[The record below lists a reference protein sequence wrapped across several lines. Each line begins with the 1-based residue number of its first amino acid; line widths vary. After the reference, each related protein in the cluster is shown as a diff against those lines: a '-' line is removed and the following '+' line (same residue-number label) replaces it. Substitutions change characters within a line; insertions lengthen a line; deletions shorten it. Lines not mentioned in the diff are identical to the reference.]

1 MKKTMLWLLVAAV
14 IGTTACAGGNTS
26 TNTNNSN
33 TVEDNKNTE
42 ETKKDDSSNNQE
54 QEEENTQGS
63 VKILVY
69 YPNENA
75 DGTDT
80 EEMKC
85 KELSPENIWNL
96 LKEKEVVVSDAEIN
110 SFRESDQVLELDVN
124 EAFGEQ
130 LRSYGTAGET
140 TLIESVVNT
149 FLDAYGKE
157 AILITENGGT
167 LISGHKEYADYL
179 EKFE

>member
-1 MKKTMLWLLVAAV
+1 M
-14 IGTTACAGGNTS
+14 
-26 TNTNNSN
+26 
-33 TVEDNKNTE
+33 E
-42 ETKKDDSSNNQE
+42 
-54 QEEENTQGS
+54 
-63 VKILVY
+63 
-69 YPNENA
+69 
-75 DGTDT
+75 
-80 EEMKC
+80 C
-85 KELSPENIWNL
+85 KGLSPENIWNL